1 MKIETPSSREEW
13 LIKRHEGI
21 GGSEAA
27 AILGLSPYKSNT
39 DLWKEKTG
47 QTEPEDISGKDC
59 VIFGKKA
66 EEHLRELF
74 ALYAPQYEIEYHEF
88 DLLKN
93 EEYPFV
99 FATLDGIL
107 HEKQTGRTGI
117 LEIKTTEI
125 RKSTDWDKWD
135 DKIPDQYYIQV
146 LHQMLATGFEFA
158 VLLANIKYLNP
169 KDDFPRFTT
178 KHYYIERSDVTNDI
192 AYLLDEEIKFW
203 DSVKKGRKPNTI
215 LPGI

>member
-1 MKIETPSSREEW
+1 LLIETPSNREEW
-13 LIKRHEGI
+13 LVKRHEGI

-27 AILGLSPYKSNT
+27 AILGLSPYKSNEE
-39 DLWKEKTG
+39 LWLEKTG
-47 QTEPEDISGKDC
+47 QAEPEDISGKDC
-59 VIFGKKA
+59 VVFGKLA
-66 EEHLRELF
+66 ELHLRELF

-93 EEYPFV
+93 EQYPFI

-107 HEKQTGRTGI
+107 HERETGRTGI

-146 LHQMLATGFEFA
+146 LHQMLATGYDFA
-158 VLLANIKYLNP
+158 VLLANIRYFNP
-169 KDDFPRFTT
+169 NDNFPRFQT
-178 KHYYIERSDVTNDI
+178 KHYYIERSEVEEDI
-192 AYLLDEEIKFW
+192 KYLLKEEIGFW
-203 DSVKKGRKPNTI
+203 TSVQNGRKPNLI
-215 LPGI
+215 LPQI